1 MLHTKYQVVYPF
13 PTFQPAFQLK
23 KDQVVLLNT
32 SYSLVACAVAVHA
45 AGTAPPGPPLHL
57 TGTPPFAVTSQLLPP
72 PGDSSSCQIL
82 YERRSPPAPCRRA
95 GCVPSRPEEPGERE
109 GAGTLAQ
116 PLAGRAASG
125 DGQGRAGTGLSP
137 AVAKAKEFVA
147 DIFRRA
153 KEATGPALAGSG
165 GEEEEDE
172 EEDGGGGT
180 AATGFE
186 CRPPPV
192 PAAASPC
199 SGLAGSGRC
208 RLHPASPRGDG
219 SPPGEPT
226 PTPGPL
232 CAPPAPP
239 PEPGYVNYTKLRYV
253 LEPGEPAVPEE
264 GELPVGR
271 LGVPSG
277 VPPQP
282 WGCPPLTL
290 FAPPPRIRGR
300 QDLTALCCH
309 RSARA
314 QPEAAEGAGDGTGE
328 WGGALGHPH
337 PVQHCRGVTGASPP
351 HRGST

>member
-1 MLHTKYQVVYPF
+1 M
-13 PTFQPAFQLK
+13 
-23 KDQVVLLNT
+23 
-32 SYSLVACAVAVHA
+32 
-45 AGTAPPGPPLHL
+45 
-57 TGTPPFAVTSQLLPP
+57 
-72 PGDSSSCQIL
+72 
-82 YERRSPPAPCRRA
+82 
-95 GCVPSRPEEPGERE
+95 
-109 GAGTLAQ
+109 
-116 PLAGRAASG
+116 
-125 DGQGRAGTGLSP
+125 
-137 AVAKAKEFVA
+137 AKAKEFVA

-290 FAPPPRIRGR
+290 FAPPPEYEDDKISLPFVVTDLRGR
-300 QDLTALCCH
+300 SLKPLKERATAQVSGGELWVTPTQC
-309 RSARA
+309 ST
-314 QPEAAEGAGDGTGE
+314 AGG
-328 WGGALGHPH
+328 
-337 PVQHCRGVTGASPP
+337 
-351 HRGST
+351 